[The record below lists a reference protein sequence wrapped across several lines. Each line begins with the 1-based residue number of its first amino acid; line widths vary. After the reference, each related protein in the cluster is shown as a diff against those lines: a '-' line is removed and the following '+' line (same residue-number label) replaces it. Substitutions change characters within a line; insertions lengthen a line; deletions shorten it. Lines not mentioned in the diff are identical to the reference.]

1 MRNTIF
7 AFLTKETLMQVT
19 VTEFR
24 KHISRYLLLSNREDI
39 MLTKRGKPIAVV
51 VGLYRENLKALESI
65 FGILS
70 SDVDEKE

>member
-1 MRNTIF
+1 
-7 AFLTKETLMQVT
+7 MQVT

-51 VGLYRENLKALESI
+51 VGLYHGNPKALE
-65 FGILS
+65 
-70 SDVDEKE
+70 